1 MNTHVMLLRGINVGG
16 HHSLP
21 MKELKALLE
30 ELGCRNVRTYI
41 QSGNVV
47 LQCPATLA
55 PQLGKKTTAAVGTRR
70 GFEPGVRLL
79 SRREFM
85 AAVESNPYPEAED
98 EPKTLHV
105 GFLDEAPPNPDL
117 ERIDR
122 LRSKRERFHLDG
134 KVSYLHAPDGIGKS
148 KLAEKVEKLLGVSM
162 TGRNW
167 RTVCKLR
174 DMLEEVEPQ

>member
-16 HHSLP
+16 CHSLP
-21 MKELKALLE
+21 MKELRALLE

-47 LQCPATLA
+47 LQCPAKLA
-55 PQLGKKTTAAVGTRR
+55 SQLGKKTTAAVAKRR
-70 GFEPGVRLL
+70 GFEPAVRLL
-79 SRREFM
+79 SRREFV
-85 AAVESNPYPEAED
+85 AAAEANPYPEAAT

-105 GFLDEAPPNPDL
+105 GFLDKVPPYPDL
-117 ERIDR
+117 ETIDS

-134 KVSYLHAPDGIGKS
+134 KVSYLHAPDGIGRS

-167 RTVCKLR
+167 RTVCKIR
-174 DMLEEVEPQ
+174 DMVEEVESQ

>member
-16 HHSLP
+16 RHSLP
-21 MKELKALLE
+21 MKELEGLLG

-47 LQCPATLA
+47 LQCPAKLV
-55 PQLGKKTTAAVGTRR
+55 PQLGQKTTAAVLKRR
-70 GFEPGVRLL
+70 GFEPAVRLL
-79 SRREFM
+79 SRRQFA
-85 AAVESNPYPEAED
+85 AAVEANPYPEAEAD
-98 EPKTLHV
+98 PKTLHV
-105 GFLDEAPPNPDL
+105 GFLDRAPPNPDL
-117 ERIDR
+117 EEIDR

-134 KVSYLHAPDGIGKS
+134 KVSYLHAPDGIGRS

-167 RTVCKLR
+167 RTVCKIR
-174 DMLEEVEPQ
+174 EMVEEVEST